1 MYGVPLVPLVV
12 LNTVMNTAPFWA
24 SIIGWFF
31 LNESIS
37 SFEIVAMVLS
47 FGGVVL
53 ITMANNVKGNEIVDT
68 LEEELP
74 SNTLNMNIIGAIVIF
89 FVSWI

>member
-1 MYGVPLVPLVV
+1 MYAVPLVPLVV
-12 LNTVMNTAPFWA
+12 LNTIMNTAPFWA

-31 LNESIS
+31 LNESIAP
-37 SFEIVAMVLS
+37 FEIVAMVLS

-53 ITMANNVKGNEIVDT
+53 ITMANNVKGNEIEDT
-68 LEEELP
+68 SEEELP

>member
-53 ITMANNVKGNEIVDT
+53 ITMANNVKGNEI
-68 LEEELP
+68 EEVLP
-74 SNTLNMNIIGAIVIF
+74 SNTLNMNIVGAIVIF

>member
-68 LEEELP
+68 SEEELP
-74 SNTLNMNIIGAIVIF
+74 SNTLNMNIVGAIVIF